1 MSNETFEPRF
11 PISPKLETDGLLYFS
26 RMCDKI
32 RLHEAGALPEDYHAN
47 LGKAMDAWTC
57 RYLGVDYEELRAE
70 VRGGA
75 DDRAVLQWARA
86 VGEPRDDFET
96 EIFNRYLSIRGFRDD
111 LAERLKQRKEEAG
124 WAGRDEI
131 QTFFD
136 FIEAD
141 EGRA

>member
-11 PISPKLETDGLLYFS
+11 PISPKLETDGLLYFP

-70 VRGGA
+70 VRSGA

-86 VGEPRDDFET
+86 VGEPRDEFET
-96 EIFNRYLSIRGFRDD
+96 EVFNHYLRTRGFRDD